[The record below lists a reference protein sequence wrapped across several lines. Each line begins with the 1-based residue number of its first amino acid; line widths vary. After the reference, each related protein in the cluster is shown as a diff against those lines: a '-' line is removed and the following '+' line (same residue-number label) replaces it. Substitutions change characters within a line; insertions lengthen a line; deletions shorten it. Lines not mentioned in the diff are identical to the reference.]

1 MRKSTLP
8 ALVGLFGLLLALSFG
23 GGTAAAATTGATS
36 AQQTLAC
43 PSGMAQL
50 STWGAIQGASQG
62 GTASVDFTVAADC
75 NVQLSLVS
83 YQAPAA
89 TFSEDTAS
97 QQTIFDTATATL
109 AAGAHTL
116 SVDVPNCFFQ
126 VDFILGSPIA
136 TLGPAGSSNF
146 YSAQGRLISAMN
158 GGTAQC
164 SAGTTDTGG
173 STDTTNTGSTGNQI
187 PVTVTVTPTVTVIPA
202 GPITWAPGFG
212 PNGAVASV
220 QTAPTTTATNT
231 NTGAVLGNQTAPVS
245 VANLPSTSTDGGDN
259 NGIRLLGIAAVAL
272 GLVLLRLGRPV
283 QAEGRLD

>member
-1 MRKSTLP
+1 
-8 ALVGLFGLLLALSFG
+8 
-23 GGTAAAATTGATS
+23 
-36 AQQTLAC
+36 
-43 PSGMAQL
+43 MAQL

-62 GTASVDFTVAADC
+62 GTASVTFTVAADC

-158 GGTAQC
+158 GGTASC
-164 SAGTTDTGG
+164 SAGSNETGG
-173 STDTTNTGSTGNQI
+173 GTDTTNTGSTGNQI
-187 PVTVTVTPTVTVIPA
+187 PVTVSVTPTVTTTTTVIPA

-212 PNGAVASV
+212 PNGVVASV
-220 QTAPTTTATNT
+220 QTAPATSGNS
-231 NTGAVLGNQTAPVS
+231 GAVLGTQAAPVS

-272 GLVLLRLGRPV
+272 GLVLLRVGRPV
-283 QAEGRLD
+283 QAESRLD